1 MGLFGKII
9 TALSLCISAFTQ
21 MKAETLEFIYEHYV
35 ISGFSIDG
43 VRYPFADRIDF
54 ASLDFSA
61 SGRKSFSYM
70 LEGYDKKWISGTG
83 VNSATHSRIP
93 PGNYVF
99 KVTGA
104 YPADTEVLEID
115 VRARP
120 SIWNTIVAKIIYV
133 LLAAAVIAA
142 IVRILMSSLRFRS
155 NVRIEKR
162 LNEIKARFFTNISHE
177 LRTSLTLILGGIDE
191 IGRHTPEGDRN
202 EYSVNIVKRNAKRML
217 TLVDQLLDTGSIAD
231 GKMRL
236 KVSRFD
242 IVKLV
247 QDVYDDFRDMSVER
261 QMELRMVKSVDSL
274 MIWGD
279 AMRLEALVYNL
290 ISNAFKYTSDGGK
303 IEVGV
308 LWREGDKEFRIMV
321 KDNGVGVSRQYQK
334 RIFEPYGTGAA
345 KAFRGMAS
353 TGIGLS
359 FCKEIVEMHG
369 GDIWLEST
377 LGVGSRFYVRL
388 AVGKERFSEESVQFI
403 GSEMTGPETYGL
415 SKYKVEPTYPEGALK
430 VLVVEDNA
438 ELKIYVFN
446 SLSDRYEVRDASNG
460 REALEVISTGWI
472 PDIVVTDLM
481 MPEMDGMELTNHI
494 RSDFSTSHIPII
506 MITAKHEDDTH
517 LKAMKYGA
525 DGYIAKPFTMEL
537 LTAHIDNMLDRRKA
551 LMYRLSAVRDDE
563 SQTND
568 RKAGKVE
575 ISPEEIVITGK
586 DEQLINKVMIWLDK
600 NVSDPE
606 VTVDQLAA
614 FVGMGRT
621 SMYNKIKGLTGK
633 SPVEL
638 IQEFRMEKAT
648 CYLKSGQFSVSETS
662 RKVGFSDPGYFSR
675 SFKKHFGMS
684 PADYIKQNK

>member
-9 TALSLCISAFTQ
+9 TALSLCISAFTH
-21 MKAETLEFIYEHYV
+21 MKAEPLEFIYEHYV

-61 SGRKSFSYM
+61 SGRKSISYM

-83 VNSATHSRIP
+83 VNSATYSRIP

-155 NVRIEKR
+155 NVRIEKS

-494 RSDFSTSHIPII
+494 RNDFSTSHIPII

-551 LMYRLSAVRDDE
+551 LMYRFSAVRDDE

-586 DEQLINKVMIWLDK
+586 DEQLINKVMIWLEK